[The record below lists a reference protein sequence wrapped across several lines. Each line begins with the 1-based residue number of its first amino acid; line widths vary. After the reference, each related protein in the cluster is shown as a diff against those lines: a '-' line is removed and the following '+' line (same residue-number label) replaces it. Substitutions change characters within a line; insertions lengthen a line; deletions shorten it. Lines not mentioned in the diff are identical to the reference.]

1 MWLFFLIRD
10 VVICV
15 FLKVAAVAPI
25 RRHMLW
31 EAGPGPGGSYPTS
44 KGKSCLLWPQAEGKA
59 EDRSLFRVPF

>member
-1 MWLFFLIRD
+1 MWLFSPTND

-25 RRHMLW
+25 RRRMLL

-44 KGKSCLLWPQAEGKA
+44 KGTSSLLWPQPEVKA
-59 EDRSLFRVPF
+59 EDLIVCRAPF